1 MLKKKLLCLAL
12 LGLVGISYASDGSI
26 TFIDGDY
33 SYTPVDIAYLSNTI
47 NNNKEGDYCSYESG
61 FPDTQTSDGIDN
73 FILRQDVTTEGTTY
87 NYNDKNSGHCFD
99 TFHSE
104 FSLLFTNQMW
114 RHRIQSFD
122 YERNGFDI
130 ITDAYDHGTLY
141 GGIIPDY
148 LQNLGSL
155 TINTTGFPALQ
166 YMPPFNKQPGYWY
179 GGTDNP
185 TADVNHVGV
194 TLVPGNNNDWL
205 NVTPMRIGTVAVSGN
220 NNQTTYK
227 IIYGLGIQGVHYQEP
242 A

>member
-1 MLKKKLLCLAL
+1 MLKKKLLSLAL

-26 TFIDGDY
+26 TFTDGDY

-47 NNNKEGDYCSYESG
+47 NNNNEGDYCSYESG

-122 YERNGFDI
+122 YERANTDY
-130 ITDAYDHGTLY
+130 ITDAYNHYAFPSAEGFGSSL
-141 GGIIPDY
+141 DY
-148 LQNLGSL
+148 LQNLGSRTMNTSGFKK
-155 TINTTGFPALQ
+155 TIFGINGNAI
-166 YMPPFNKQPGYWY
+166 K
-179 GGTDNP
+179 GTDNP

-205 NVTPMRIGTVAVSGN
+205 NVTPMRIGTVAVSGS

-227 IIYGLGIQGVHYQEP
+227 IIYGLGIQGAHYQEP